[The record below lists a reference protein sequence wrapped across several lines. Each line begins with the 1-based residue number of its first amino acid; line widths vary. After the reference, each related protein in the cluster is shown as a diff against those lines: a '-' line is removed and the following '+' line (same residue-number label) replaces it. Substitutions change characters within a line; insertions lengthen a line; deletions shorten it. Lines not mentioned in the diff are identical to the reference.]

1 MNKQVEMAQE
11 RATGVYEMVSD
22 MAQKAMLVGLGA
34 VDFVRE
40 EVTDLINDSSQFTN
54 KLVERGE
61 TVAKDGRERANTMV
75 EKPQARVKHVA
86 HKAEERFDHY
96 TEWVLSRINV
106 PTSREIGAV
115 DKKLAALNR
124 KLDRIARLETEEIGA
139 VDRKLDNLNRKLSRV
154 AKTETEEIEAVEKK
168 VETVSRKLDKAVKA
182 ETI

>member
-1 MNKQVEMAQE
+1 
-11 RATGVYEMVSD
+11 MVSG

-61 TVAKDGRERANTMV
+61 TVAKDGRERASTMV
-75 EKPQARVKHVA
+75 ERPQTRVREVAR
-86 HKAEERFDHY
+86 KAEARFDHY
-96 TEWVLSRINV
+96 TELVLTRINV

-115 DKKLAALNR
+115 DKKLASLNR
-124 KLDRIARLETEEIGA
+124 KLDKIAKIETEEIGA